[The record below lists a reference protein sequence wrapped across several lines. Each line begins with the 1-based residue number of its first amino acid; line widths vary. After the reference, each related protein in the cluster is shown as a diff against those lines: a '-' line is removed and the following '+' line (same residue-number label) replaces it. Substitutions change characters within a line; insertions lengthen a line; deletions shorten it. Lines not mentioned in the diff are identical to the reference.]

1 MLRPLAGIFFLIYAV
16 TLVLTIWALVDA
28 GTRSPAAFV
37 AAEKQTKQF
46 WVILLIV
53 AALAAYIRLFTFIAI
68 VAALVY
74 LLDVRPAVRAY
85 K

>member
-1 MLRPLAGIFFLIYAV
+1 MRPLGGIFILIYIV
-16 TLVLTIWALVDA
+16 TLVMTVFALVDA
-28 GTRSPAAFV
+28 GMRSPGAFV

-68 VAALVY
+68 IAALVY

>member
-1 MLRPLAGIFFLIYAV
+1 MRPLGGIFILIYFV
-16 TLVLTIWALVDA
+16 TLVLTVWAVVDA
-28 GTRSPAAFV
+28 GTRSPGAFV

-46 WVILLIV
+46 WMILLIV
-53 AALAAYIRLFTFIAI
+53 AALAAYIRIFTFVAIIAT
-68 VAALVY
+68 LVY

>member
-1 MLRPLAGIFFLIYAV
+1 MRPLGGIFILIYLV

-28 GTRSPAAFV
+28 GMRPPGAFV

-68 VAALVY
+68 IATLVY

>member
-1 MLRPLAGIFFLIYAV
+1 MRPLGGIFILIYLA
-16 TLVLTIWALVDA
+16 TLVLTIWAVVDA
-28 GTRSPAAFV
+28 GMRSPGAFV

-53 AALAAYIRLFTFIAI
+53 AALAAYIRLFTFVAIIAT
-68 VAALVY
+68 LVY

>member
-28 GTRSPAAFV
+28 GTRSPGAFV

-46 WVILLIV
+46 WMILLVV

-68 VAALVY
+68 IAALVY

>member
-1 MLRPLAGIFFLIYAV
+1 MRPLGGIFILIYFV
-16 TLVLTIWALVDA
+16 TLVLTIWAVVDA
-28 GTRSPAAFV
+28 GTRSPGAFV

-46 WVILLIV
+46 WMILLIV
-53 AALAAYIRLFTFIAI
+53 AALAAYIRIFTFVAIIAT
-68 VAALVY
+68 LVY

>member
-1 MLRPLAGIFFLIYAV
+1 MRPLGGIFILIYLV

-28 GTRSPAAFV
+28 GMRSPGAFV

-68 VAALVY
+68 IATLVY

>member
-1 MLRPLAGIFFLIYAV
+1 MRPLGGIFFLIYVV
-16 TLVLTIWALVDA
+16 TLVMTIFCLVDA
-28 GTRSPAAFV
+28 GIRSPGAFV

-46 WVILLIV
+46 WVILLVV

-68 VAALVY
+68 IAALVY

>member
-1 MLRPLAGIFFLIYAV
+1 MRPLGGIFILIYFV
-16 TLVLTIWALVDA
+16 TLVMTIWALVDA
-28 GTRSPAAFV
+28 GMRSSGAFV

-46 WVILLIV
+46 WVIVLIV

-68 VAALVY
+68 VATLVY

>member
-1 MLRPLAGIFFLIYAV
+1 MRPLGGIFFLIYVV
-16 TLVLTIWALVDA
+16 TLVMTVFALVDA
-28 GTRSPAAFV
+28 GMRSPGAFV

-46 WVILLIV
+46 WVILLVV

-68 VAALVY
+68 IAALVY

>member
-1 MLRPLAGIFFLIYAV
+1 MRPLGGIFILIYLV

-28 GTRSPAAFV
+28 AMRSPGAFV

-68 VAALVY
+68 IATLVY

>member
-1 MLRPLAGIFFLIYAV
+1 VLRPLAGIFFLIYAV
-16 TLVLTIWALVDA
+16 TLVLTIGALVDA
-28 GTRSPAAFV
+28 GLRSPNAFV

-46 WVILLIV
+46 WIIVLVV

-68 VAALVY
+68 IAALVY
-74 LLDVRPAVRAY
+74 LLDVRPAVRSY

>member
-1 MLRPLAGIFFLIYAV
+1 MRPLGGIFILIYFV
-16 TLVLTIWALVDA
+16 TLAMTIWAVVDA
-28 GTRSPAAFV
+28 GLRSPGAFV

-46 WVILLIV
+46 WLIVLVV
-53 AALAAYIRLFTFIAI
+53 AALAAYIRVFTFIAI
-68 VAALVY
+68 IASLVY

>member
-1 MLRPLAGIFFLIYAV
+1 MRPLGGIFFLIYLV
-16 TLVLTIWALVDA
+16 TLVMTIFALVDA
-28 GTRSPAAFV
+28 GMRSPGAFV

-46 WVILLIV
+46 WMILLVV

-68 VAALVY
+68 IAALVY

>member
-1 MLRPLAGIFFLIYAV
+1 MRPLGGIFILIYFV
-16 TLVLTIWALVDA
+16 TLVLTIWAVIDA
-28 GTRSPAAFV
+28 GMRSPGAFV

-46 WVILLIV
+46 WMILLIV
-53 AALAAYIRLFTFIAI
+53 AALAAYIRLFTFVAIIAT
-68 VAALVY
+68 LVY

>member
-1 MLRPLAGIFFLIYAV
+1 MRPLGGIFFLIYVA
-16 TLVLTIWALVDA
+16 TLALTIWALVDA
-28 GTRSPAAFV
+28 GLRSPNAFV

-46 WVILLIV
+46 WMILLVV

-68 VAALVY
+68 IASLVY
-74 LLDVRPAVRAY
+74 LLDVRPAVRSY

>member
-1 MLRPLAGIFFLIYAV
+1 MRPLGGIFILIYLV
-16 TLVLTIWALVDA
+16 TLVMTVFALVDA
-28 GTRSPAAFV
+28 GLRSPGAFV

-68 VAALVY
+68 IAALVY

>member
-1 MLRPLAGIFFLIYAV
+1 MRPLGGIFILIYFV
-16 TLVLTIWALVDA
+16 TLGMTIWALIDA
-28 GTRSPAAFV
+28 GTRSSAAFV

-46 WVILLIV
+46 WVIVLIV

-68 VAALVY
+68 IASLVY

>member
-1 MLRPLAGIFFLIYAV
+1 MRPLGGIFILIYLV

-28 GTRSPAAFV
+28 GMRAPGAFV

-68 VAALVY
+68 IATLVY
-74 LLDVRPAVRAY
+74 LLYVRPAVRAY